1 MRKVNFSLFPSPV
14 LLPQVAWNPM
24 PKSAVLQN
32 ILFYF
37 PASTECR
44 PTGHVSGEEKTDCE
58 YVCVC
63 VRMLVAQLSPTLWDP
78 MDYSLPGSYVHGN
91 FLSRNTGVGCQFLPQ
106 RILPTQGLNLGLSD
120 CRQILYHL
128 SYHSFL
134 IRHLC

>member
-1 MRKVNFSLFPSPV
+1 MKQDCFFLVRNIRIFLAMRKVNFSLFPSPV

-63 VRMLVAQLSPTLWDP
+63 AHVSCSVESN
-78 MDYSLPGSYVHGN
+78 SLGPHG
-91 FLSRNTGVGCQFLPQ
+91 L
-106 RILPTQGLNLGLSD
+106 
-120 CRQILYHL
+120 
-128 SYHSFL
+128 
-134 IRHLC
+134 